1 MCASAC
7 HAMPMVDGLWK
18 GCAPTTHV
26 CVMAHVCA
34 SLRTPRERD
43 VLKNVCRAVCVNHC
57 DSELCTICI
66 SYQVLIFC
74 VCVLI

>member
-34 SLRTPRERD
+34 SLRTAGERCFEKRVSCCVCESLCVSCA
-43 VLKNVCRAVCVNHC
+43 VLTVSCVLSLNF
-57 DSELCTICI
+57 
-66 SYQVLIFC
+66 FC
-74 VCVLI
+74 VCY

>member
-1 MCASAC
+1 
-7 HAMPMVDGLWK
+7 MPMVDGLWK

-43 VLKNVCRAVCVNHC
+43 VLKNVCRAVYVNHFLLWSC
-57 DSELCTICI
+57 DSELCTIL
-66 SYQVLIFC
+66 LI
-74 VCVLI
+74 